1 MFSFIIYY
9 TTCNLC
15 EAMCGLAVT
24 VEGGRVTS
32 IAGDE
37 QDSFSAGH
45 ICPKA
50 FALREVYEDPDRLRQ
65 PMRRTANGFVPIGW
79 DEALDEV
86 ASKLS
91 AIRRRDGKHSI
102 GIYAGNPT
110 VHNLQALLG
119 YAGFLRA
126 LGSGSGRRANRLT
139 DNPVS
144 AINDKKSALGGVRWR
159 IRYR

>member
-1 MFSFIIYY
+1 
-9 TTCNLC
+9 
-15 EAMCGLAVT
+15 MCI
-24 VEGGRVTS
+24 R
-32 IAGDE
+32 
-37 QDSFSAGH
+37 DS

-65 PMRRTANGFVPIGW
+65 LMRRTANGFVPIGW

-126 LGSGSGRRANRLT
+126 LGSRNRFDANSQDANPRLLT
-139 DNPVS
+139 SLLLYGEHTTIPVPDLS
-144 AINDKKSALGGVRWR
+144 LIH
-159 IRYR
+159 I